1 MKISVI
7 VPFNKGD
14 DYLRDCLNSLA
25 EMKYKDFEVILVTD
39 RYNGD
44 ITKITSDYEKRLSIR
59 IFNTEGSATGVAA
72 ARNIGLN
79 EAKGEFV
86 YFLDADD
93 YLFDEALQVLAEA
106 ADETGEDII
115 YGKKHFT
122 YYKRDVFL
130 PIYIEKREALIAQK
144 FNEQNE
150 QGEAEQE
157 TEEESEEELS
167 DEEREEKELAHR
179 SNAKRKAIKRLIY
192 NKERFRNVSVLHML
206 IRRSCIEDAK
216 LRFDE
221 SFKYYSDA
229 LFLAKLLDTDVK
241 TRKKYHSHYI
251 KRSHQNSVDHPAL
264 TQIMDEGRF
273 PEMVKAFRQ
282 MMDDVNPEGSVRKAV
297 DHQLVVY
304 FCNYFAL
311 KIKRSENE
319 VWRTERFETMRKL
332 AVNILPGNL
341 KKEKLLFRKLIKA
354 LQKGNLDKCRSLIT
368 KRLGIRKFLS
378 IFKRKHVIGKY
389 LYRSKFLKK
398 PVVKNRIMFETFFGK
413 SYSDSPKYIYEYI
426 AKTYPGKYDLIWVL
440 NERTKLPYEG
450 KRVKR
455 FSIKYMYYLATAKYF
470 VYNVRQPSFFKKR
483 KGTVF
488 FETWHGTPLK
498 KLAFDLD
505 EVFGA
510 SPNYKKQIYKQS
522 RSWDYLLAANK
533 FSSDIFRRCYKFDG
547 KMCECGYPRNDIMHA
562 DNRDEV
568 AARVKKELNIPSGKK
583 VLLYAP
589 TWRDDE
595 CYGHGQYKFE
605 LKLDLNRM
613 KERLGD
619 DYVVLLRT
627 HYYIADAI
635 DTTQYGDFTRN
646 VCRYSDISELYLVSD
661 IIITDYSSVFFDYA
675 NLKRP
680 MLFYTYDLDKYR
692 DVLRGFYIDMEKE
705 LPGPLLFTTDEVI
718 DSVLNIDAVS
728 AKYAERYK
736 EFYERFCGWEDGHG
750 AEKCARKLLGK

>member
-25 EMKYKDFEVILVTD
+25 EMEYKDFEVVLVTD
-39 RYNGD
+39 HYEGD
-44 ITKITSDYEKRLSIR
+44 IRTVTSAYDDSLNIR
-59 IFNTEGSATGVAA
+59 IFSTDDSKTGVAA
-72 ARNIGLN
+72 ARNVGLN
-79 EAKGEFV
+79 EAQGEFV
-86 YFLDADD
+86 FFLDADD
-93 YLFDEALQVLAEA
+93 YLFADALQVLVEA
-106 ADETGEDII
+106 ADETGEDIV
-115 YGKKHFT
+115 YGKKHYTF
-122 YYKRDVFL
+122 YRRDVFL
-130 PIYIEKREALIAQK
+130 PIYIEKREALIAQSLSEK
-144 FNEQNE
+144 EQSE
-150 QGEAEQE
+150 GESA
-157 TEEESEEELS
+157 EEEEEEELS

-179 SNAKRKAIKRLIY
+179 SRAKRKAIKRLISK
-192 NKERFRNVSVLHML
+192 KERLRNVSVLHML
-206 IRRSCIEDAK
+206 IRRESIEKAK

-221 SFKYYSDA
+221 SLKYYSDSV
-229 LFLAKLLDTDVK
+229 FLAKLLDTDVK
-241 TRKKYHSHYI
+241 TRKRSHAHYI
-251 KRSHQNSVDHPAL
+251 KRSHQNSVEHPAL
-264 TQIMDEGRF
+264 TQMMDEGRF
-273 PEMVKAFRQ
+273 PEMMKAFRI
-282 MMDDVNPEGSVRKAV
+282 MMEEVNPEGSVRTAV
-297 DHQLVVY
+297 DHQVVVY
-304 FCNYFAL
+304 FCNYFAP
-311 KIKRSENE
+311 KIKRSENDT
-319 VWRTERFETMRKL
+319 WRTDRFETVRKL
-332 AVNILPGNL
+332 AEKILPENL
-341 KKEKLLFRKLIKA
+341 KKEKLTSRRLIKA
-354 LQKGNLDKCRSLIT
+354 LQKGKVDKCKSIIT
-368 KRLGIRKFLS
+368 RQLGRKKFLS
-378 IFKRKHVIGKY
+378 IFKSKHVIGKH

-426 AKTYPGKYDLIWVL
+426 AKTYPGKYELIWVL
-440 NERTKLPYEG
+440 NERTKLPYGG

-455 FSIKYMYYLATAKYF
+455 FSLKYMYYLATSKYF

-522 RSWDYLLAANK
+522 RSWDYLLAANQ
-533 FSSDIFRRCYKFDG
+533 FSSDTFRRCYRYDG

-562 DNRDEV
+562 ENRDEM
-568 AARVKKELNIPSGKK
+568 AAKVKKELNIPADKK

-619 DYVVLLRT
+619 DYIVLLRT
-627 HYYIADAI
+627 HYYIADSI
-635 DTTQYGDFTRN
+635 DTTVYGDFTRN
-646 VCRYSDISELYLVSD
+646 VSRYSDISELYLVSD
-661 IIITDYSSVFFDYA
+661 IIITDYSSVFFDFA

-692 DVLRGFYIDMEKE
+692 DILRGFYIDMEKE

-718 DSVLNIDAVS
+718 DSILNIDAVT
-728 AKYAERYK
+728 AKYAERYD

-750 AEKCARKLLGK
+750 AEKCAKMILSK